1 MKTSPFVRRF
11 AVALALCGAFAAA
24 APFTRGQDGS
34 AAGAG
39 GAERKLQ
46 GTFSYV
52 SAGSD
57 NIEKSIEKTVAEMNF
72 IVAPIAR
79 SRLTKTNTIYR
90 KVSFEFSGN
99 NQVSIVTSG
108 RAAIRSNLSGA
119 PVKWT
124 REDGEVLD
132 VSTTLTGDS
141 IRQKFV
147 AKDGQR
153 VNEYTPSPDGQ
164 GLTMKVTVSSP
175 RLKEPLVYRL
185 AYKKGA

>member
-1 MKTSPFVRRF
+1 MISPRRLLPLILC
-11 AVALALCGAFAAA
+11 VLAGGPVLA
-24 APFTRGQDGS
+24 APP
-34 AAGAG
+34 AARAQE
-39 GAERKLQ
+39 ATAADRKLQ
-46 GTFSYV
+46 GTFNY
-52 SAGSD
+52 SAANSD
-57 NIEKSIEKTVAEMNF
+57 NIDKSIDKAVADLNF

-99 NQVSIVTSG
+99 QVSIVTG
-108 RAAIRSNLSGA
+108 NRTAIKTSLNGT
-119 PVKWT
+119 PIKWT

-132 VSTTLTGDS
+132 YSTTINGDT

-153 VNEYTPSPDGQ
+153 VNEYTPGADGQ

-175 RLKEPLVYRL
+175 KLNEPLTYRL
-185 AYKKGA
+185 AYRKGT